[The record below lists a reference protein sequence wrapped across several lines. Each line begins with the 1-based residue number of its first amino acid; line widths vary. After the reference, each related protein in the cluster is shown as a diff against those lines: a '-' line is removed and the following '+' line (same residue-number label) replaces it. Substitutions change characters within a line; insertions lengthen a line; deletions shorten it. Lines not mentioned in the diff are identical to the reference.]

1 MLTEQFVA
9 AISASTKPNTGVTKD
24 AGIFVHEFQ
33 PLVAQRQ
40 ALKKSAAAPNGI
52 AVSASHIFAAQSE
65 KAIVHVYS
73 REKGNQ
79 EALVPF
85 PERIHSI
92 ALAAQ
97 DSVLL
102 LGTESGRI
110 LAWEVSHE
118 FGLIGVVCNF
128 SNTYLR
134 SAQAVLSPRPR
145 PISSQSRVLL
155 STRRPTSSCQAPRMP

>member
-1 MLTEQFVA
+1 
-9 AISASTKPNTGVTKD
+9 
-24 AGIFVHEFQ
+24 
-33 PLVAQRQ
+33 
-40 ALKKSAAAPNGI
+40 
-52 AVSASHIFAAQSE
+52 VSASHVFAAQSE

-118 FGLIGVVCNF
+118 FGMPVVCNF

-134 SAQAVLSPRPR
+134 SAQAVLSLHPH

-155 STRRPTSSCQAPRMP
+155 LTRRPTSSSLVPRML